1 MHMFLI
7 KNATIISPIEKI
19 SNCFI
24 LIEDGRISEIS
35 RYEISAGESI
45 DCSGSTIYSGF
56 IDVHNHGAVG
66 IDVNEAKVE
75 SLTEVS
81 QFLAKNGVTAWLPT
95 FVPDSDE
102 VYAKVIGEIEKCIES
117 QQNAGQSQIVGVHY
131 EGVFANPKMSG
142 ALRPEY
148 FKAFSGTEISELP
161 KLKKGVHFT
170 TLAPEME
177 NGIALIKELTAQ
189 GWVSS
194 IGHTNADIETLN
206 AAKAAGAKHITH
218 FFNAMSGLHHRDVGV
233 VGFGLTNDDV
243 TFDIIADKIHVNPQI
258 LKFAILAKG
267 SDNVSLI
274 SDCVAPAGL
283 GDGEFDLWGEKVSVV
298 NGRTKNER
306 GSIAGSVIT
315 MLDAV
320 KNLLSLGFS
329 EVEVSRMA
337 SLNPAKL
344 LGIDKDYGSIEVG
357 KRADLVVLDESG
369 NVKMTLVGGKIL
381 SNS

>member
-1 MHMFLI
+1 MLLLKNSAMVTPRGKLENCSLLI
-7 KNATIISPIEKI
+7 N
-19 SNCFI
+19 
-24 LIEDGRISEIS
+24 DGRVVEIS
-35 RYEISAGESI
+35 QNTNSADDSI
-45 DCSGSTIYSGF
+45 DCSGSAIYPGF

-66 IDVNEAKVE
+66 IDVNEANAD
-75 SLTEVS
+75 SLKTVGE
-81 QFLAKNGVTAWLPT
+81 FLAKNGVTSWLPT
-95 FVPDSDE
+95 FVPDSDV
-102 VYAKVIGEIEKCIES
+102 VYCSVINEIEKCIES
-117 QQNAGQSQIVGVHY
+117 QQNAGQAQIVGVHY

-148 FKAFSGTEISELP
+148 FKAFSRSEISELP

-177 NGIALIKELTAQ
+177 NGIELIKELTAQ
-189 GWVSS
+189 GWISS
-194 IGHTNADIETLN
+194 IGHTNADIEILT

-258 LKFAILAKG
+258 LKFAILSKG
-267 SDNVSLI
+267 SDKVSLI
-274 SDCVAPAGL
+274 SDCVAPTGL
-283 GDGEFDLWGEKVSVV
+283 GDGEFDLWGEKISVV

-315 MLDAV
+315 LLDAV

-329 EVEVSRMA
+329 EVEVSKMA

-357 KRADLVVLDESG
+357 KRADLVALDEQG
-369 NVKMTLVGGKIL
+369 NVKFSIVGGKIV
-381 SNS
+381 

>member
-1 MHMFLI
+1 MVLL
-7 KNATIISPIEKI
+7 KNANIVTPNEKLENY
-19 SNCFI
+19 SI
-24 LIEDGRISEIS
+24 LTKDGRIVEIS
-35 RYEISAGESI
+35 QNINSSNESI
-45 DCSGSTIYSGF
+45 DCSGSTIYAGF

-66 IDVNEAKVE
+66 IDVNEGNAE

-102 VYAKVIGEIEKCIES
+102 VYSKVIGEIEKCIEV
-117 QQNAGQSQIVGVHY
+117 QQNKAQSQIVGVHY
-131 EGVFANPKMSG
+131 EGIFANPKMSG

-161 KLKKGVHFT
+161 RLKNGVHFT

-177 NGIALIKELTAQ
+177 NGIELIKELTAQ
-189 GWVSS
+189 GWISS
-194 IGHTNADIETLN
+194 IGHTNANLETLN

-258 LKFAILAKG
+258 LEFAVLAKG
-267 SDNVSLI
+267 TDKVSLI
-274 SDCVAPAGL
+274 SDCVAPTGL
-283 GDGEFDLWGEKVSVV
+283 GDGEFKLWGEKISVV
-298 NGRTKNER
+298 NGRTQNER

-329 EVEVSRMA
+329 EVDVSKMA

-344 LGIDKDYGSIEVG
+344 LGIEKDFGSIEVG
-357 KRADLVVLDESG
+357 KRADLVALDEHG
-369 NVKMTLVGGKIL
+369 NVKFSMVGGKL
-381 SNS
+381 V

>member
-1 MHMFLI
+1 MQTI
-7 KNATIISPIEKI
+7 ENAAIVSPFEKI
-19 SNCFI
+19 SNYSI
-24 LIEDGRISEIS
+24 LIENGRIAEIS
-35 RYEISAGESI
+35 RHEILSDESI

-56 IDVHNHGAVG
+56 IDVHNHGTVG
-66 IDVNEAKVE
+66 IDVNEANAE
-75 SLTEVS
+75 SLKNVGK
-81 QFLAKNGVTAWLPT
+81 FLAKNGVTSWLPT
-95 FVPDSDE
+95 FVPDSDV
-102 VYAKVIGEIEKCIES
+102 VYRNVIGEIEKCIEV
-117 QQNAGQSQIVGVHY
+117 QQNAAQSQIVGVHY
-131 EGVFANPKMSG
+131 EGIFANPKMSG

-148 FKAFSGTEISELP
+148 FKAFTGSEISELP
-161 KLKKGVHFT
+161 RLKNGVQFT

-177 NGIALIKELTAQ
+177 NGIELVKELTAQ
-189 GWVSS
+189 GWISS

-206 AAKAAGAKHITH
+206 AAKDAGAKHITH

-243 TFDIIADKIHVNPQI
+243 TFDIIADKIHINPQI

-267 SDNVSLI
+267 SDKVSLI
-274 SDCVAPAGL
+274 SDCVAPTGL
-283 GDGEFDLWGEKVSVV
+283 GDGEFDLWGEKISVI
-298 NGRTKNER
+298 NGQTKNER

-320 KNLLSLGFS
+320 RNLLSLGFS

-357 KRADLVVLDESG
+357 KRADLVALDENG
-369 NVKMTLVGGKIL
+369 NVKFSMVGGKIV
-381 SNS
+381 

>member
-1 MHMFLI
+1 MFLL
-7 KNATIISPIEKI
+7 KNATVVSPSEKI
-19 SNCFI
+19 VNCFI
-24 LIEDGRISEIS
+24 LIEDGRIAKIS
-35 RYEISAGESI
+35 RDEVSATETI
-45 DCSGSTIYSGF
+45 DCVGSTVYAGF

-66 IDVNEAKVE
+66 LDVNEANAE
-75 SLTEVS
+75 SLKTVGE
-81 QFLAKNGVTAWLPT
+81 FLVRNGVTAWLPT
-95 FVPDSDE
+95 FVPDSDD
-102 VYAKVIGEIEKCIES
+102 VYQNVINEIEKCIYN

-148 FKAFSGTEISELP
+148 FKAYSGKEISELP
-161 KLKKGVHFT
+161 KLKNGVHFT

-177 NGIALIKELTAQ
+177 NGIELIKELTAQ

-194 IGHTNADIETLN
+194 IGHTNANIETLN

-243 TFDIIADKIHVNPQI
+243 TFDIIADKIHVNPEV

-267 SDNVSLI
+267 IDKVSLI
-274 SDCVAPAGL
+274 SDCVAPTGL
-283 GDGEFDLWGEKVSVV
+283 GDGEFQLWGEKISVV
-298 NGRTKNER
+298 NGQTKNER

-329 EVEVSRMA
+329 EVEISRMA

-344 LGIDKDYGSIEVG
+344 LGIDKDFGSIEVG
-357 KRADLVVLDESG
+357 KRADLVALDEDG
-369 NVKMTLVGGKIL
+369 NVKFSMVGGKIV
-381 SNS
+381 

>member
-1 MHMFLI
+1 MLQLKNANVILPTSKLENCSILI
-7 KNATIISPIEKI
+7 KNE
-19 SNCFI
+19 
-24 LIEDGRISEIS
+24 RITEIS
-35 RYEISAGESI
+35 SNEMSADDSI
-45 DCSGSTIYSGF
+45 DCSGSAIYSGF

-66 IDVNEAKVE
+66 IDVNEANEK
-75 SLTEVS
+75 SLTKIS

-95 FVPDSDE
+95 FVPDSDV
-102 VYAKVIGEIEKCIES
+102 VYRSVIDEIEKCIEL
-117 QQNAGQSQIVGVHY
+117 QQNAGQAQIVGVHY

-148 FKAFSGTEISELP
+148 FKAFSRSEISELP

-177 NGIALIKELTAQ
+177 NGIELIKELTAQ
-189 GWVSS
+189 GWISS
-194 IGHTNADIETLN
+194 IGHTNADIEILT

-258 LKFAILAKG
+258 LKFAILSKG
-267 SDNVSLI
+267 SDKVSLI
-274 SDCVAPAGL
+274 SDCVAPTGL
-283 GDGEFDLWGEKVSVV
+283 GDGEFDLWGEKISVV

-315 MLDAV
+315 LLDAV

-329 EVEVSRMA
+329 EVEVSKMA

-357 KRADLVVLDESG
+357 KRADLVALDEQG
-369 NVKMTLVGGKIL
+369 NVKFSIVGGKIV
-381 SNS
+381 

>member
-1 MHMFLI
+1 MFLI
-7 KNATIISPIEKI
+7 KNTTLISPIEKI
-19 SNCFI
+19 FNGFI
-24 LIEDGRISEIS
+24 LIEDGRIAEIS
-35 RYEISAGESI
+35 RDQMSADDSI
-45 DCSGSTIYSGF
+45 DCSGSTIYAGF

-66 IDVNEAKVE
+66 IDVNEGNAE
-75 SLTEVS
+75 SLTKVS

-102 VYAKVIGEIEKCIES
+102 VYRNVIGEIEKCIEV
-117 QQNAGQSQIVGVHY
+117 QQNAAQSQIIGVHY

-142 ALRPEY
+142 ALRPEH
-148 FKAFSGTEISELP
+148 FKAFSGSEISELP

-177 NGIALIKELTAQ
+177 NGIELIKQLTAQ
-189 GWVSS
+189 GWISS
-194 IGHTNADIETLN
+194 IGHTNADLETLN

-218 FFNAMSGLHHRDVGV
+218 FFNAMSGFHHRDVGV

-258 LKFAILAKG
+258 LKFAVLSKG
-267 SDNVSLI
+267 SDKVSLI
-274 SDCVAPAGL
+274 SDCVAPTGL

-298 NGRTKNER
+298 DGRTQNER

-315 MLDAV
+315 MLAAV
-320 KNLLSLGFS
+320 KNMLSLGFS
-329 EVEVSRMA
+329 EVEVSKMA
-337 SLNPAKL
+337 SLNPARL

-357 KRADLVVLDESG
+357 KRADLVALDEYG
-369 NVKMTLVGGKIL
+369 NVKFSMVGGRIV
-381 SNS
+381 

>member
-1 MHMFLI
+1 MLLL
-7 KNATIISPIEKI
+7 KNATVVSSVEKI
-19 SNCFI
+19 TNCFV
-24 LIEDGRISEIS
+24 LFTDGRIKKIS
-35 RYEISAGESI
+35 RDEISADESI
-45 DCSGSTIYSGF
+45 DCSGLTIYAGF
-56 IDVHNHGAVG
+56 IDIHNHGVVG
-66 IDVNEAKVE
+66 IDVNEANAENLKIVGK
-75 SLTEVS
+75 
-81 QFLAKNGVTAWLPT
+81 FLAKNGITAWLPT
-95 FVPDSDE
+95 FVPDSDD
-102 VYAKVIGEIEKCIES
+102 VYKNIISEIEKCIES
-117 QQNAGQSQIVGVHY
+117 QQNAGQAQIIGVHY

-148 FKAFSGTEISELP
+148 FKAFSGSEISELA

-177 NGIALIKELTAQ
+177 NGIELIKELTAQ

-233 VGFGLTNDDV
+233 VGFGLTNDNV

-258 LKFAILAKG
+258 LKFAILIKG
-267 SDNVSLI
+267 SDKVSLI
-274 SDCVAPAGL
+274 SDCVAPTGL
-283 GDGEFDLWGEKVSVV
+283 GDGEFDLWGERISVV

-329 EVEVSRMA
+329 EVEVSKMA

-357 KRADLVVLDESG
+357 KRADLVALDQNG
-369 NVKMTLVGGKIL
+369 NVRFSMVGGKIVE
-381 SNS
+381 